1 MKKEKAADLKARFPK
16 LYDEA
21 ILLLPDGWYQLV
33 EDLLAELTTIHN
45 EAPARPEYAGV
56 VDLWIRYLNSTAT
69 AYITPNVENWTAE
82 QAVAC
87 LESVARFN
95 RKTNNTCQV
104 CGEPARGR
112 LKYMDPVISK
122 HPRADEILC
131 QEHMEERQRLER
143 SLSTSSSAT
152 H

>member
-1 MKKEKAADLKARFPK
+1 MIKEKAAELKARFPK

-21 ILLLPDGWYQLV
+21 ILILPDGWYKLV

-69 AYITPNVENWTAE
+69 AYVTPNVHTWEPE

-95 RKTNNTCQV
+95 RETNRTCQV
-104 CGEPARGR
+104 CGKPAVGR
-112 LKYMDPVISK
+112 LKYMDPVISR
-122 HPRADEILC
+122 HPRPDEILC
-131 QEHMEERQRLER
+131 QEHMEERQSLER
-143 SLSTSSSAT
+143 SLAPSTNST